1 MAATIEQNNSKMA
14 TTIEQ
19 NNSKMATTIEQ
30 NFKHYA
36 YINTNTIYETVK
48 PKLCRKDHWIVFY

>member
-1 MAATIEQNNSKMA
+1 MAA
-14 TTIEQ
+14 TIEQ